1 MEFDLSK
8 RHCYYFNEIAKI
20 PHGSRNEKALS
31 DYIVSFAKVHGYAWK
46 QDEVFNVLVDKPAS
60 PGYEECAPVI
70 LQAHIDMVNE
80 KNKDSGHD
88 FDKDPLDLYVDE
100 EGWLHARG
108 TTLGA
113 DDGSGAAYMLAILD
127 DPDLKHPPIQ
137 CIFTT
142 MEEIGLI
149 GASSLKAEDF
159 HGKKLINLD
168 SGGEVETTVS
178 SAGGARAQIICRL
191 QKEANDLLAYTFG
204 IRGLLGGHS
213 GGLIHLERGNSNILA
228 ARILKEMKLNG
239 IDFCLVRFNGGLK
252 YNAIPREA
260 DVTFVSS
267 APYEEIEASIRK
279 TEAAIKE
286 ELEFS
291 DPGFRVELE
300 ESGSE
305 ECRITGEISGH
316 IVDYMYLMPN
326 GLMHRS
332 LKLDGLTVSSLNAG
346 VVITEDDRFIIED
359 LIRSAITSHTDTL
372 ISQLELLGSVYGFE
386 VCIGERYSGWN
397 FSANSELREVLRD
410 VLAKRGKQ
418 LIERATHGG
427 LETGVFKGLIPDM
440 DIITY
445 GPIAEGE
452 HTPDEKLDL
461 ASFDR
466 SYEILTEVL
475 ENCR

>member
-1 MEFDLSK
+1 
-8 RHCYYFNEIAKI
+8 
-20 PHGSRNEKALS
+20 
-31 DYIVSFAKVHGYAWK
+31 
-46 QDEVFNVLVDKPAS
+46 
-60 PGYEECAPVI
+60 
-70 LQAHIDMVNE
+70 
-80 KNKDSGHD
+80 
-88 FDKDPLDLYVDE
+88 
-100 EGWLHARG
+100 
-108 TTLGA
+108 
-113 DDGSGAAYMLAILD
+113 
-127 DPDLKHPPIQ
+127 
-137 CIFTT
+137 
-142 MEEIGLI
+142 
-149 GASSLKAEDF
+149 
-159 HGKKLINLD
+159 
-168 SGGEVETTVS
+168 
-178 SAGGARAQIICRL
+178 
-191 QKEANDLLAYTFG
+191 
-204 IRGLLGGHS
+204 
-213 GGLIHLERGNSNILA
+213 
-228 ARILKEMKLNG
+228 
-239 IDFCLVRFNGGLK
+239 
-252 YNAIPREA
+252 
-260 DVTFVSS
+260 
-267 APYEEIEASIRK
+267 
-279 TEAAIKE
+279 
-286 ELEFS
+286 
-291 DPGFRVELE
+291 
-300 ESGSE
+300 
-305 ECRITGEISGH
+305 
-316 IVDYMYLMPN
+316 MPN

-418 LIERATHGG
+418 LVERATHGG

>member
-8 RHCYYFNEIAKI
+8 RHCYYFNEITKI

-31 DYIVSFAKVHGYAWK
+31 DYIVSFAKAHGYACR

-60 PGYEECAPVI
+60 PGYENCAPVI

-191 QKEANDLLAYTFG
+191 QKEANDLPAYTFG

-228 ARILKEMKLNG
+228 ARILKEMKLN
-239 IDFCLVRFNGGLK
+239 
-252 YNAIPREA
+252 
-260 DVTFVSS
+260 
-267 APYEEIEASIRK
+267 
-279 TEAAIKE
+279 
-286 ELEFS
+286 
-291 DPGFRVELE
+291 
-300 ESGSE
+300 
-305 ECRITGEISGH
+305 
-316 IVDYMYLMPN
+316 
-326 GLMHRS
+326 
-332 LKLDGLTVSSLNAG
+332 
-346 VVITEDDRFIIED
+346 
-359 LIRSAITSHTDTL
+359 
-372 ISQLELLGSVYGFE
+372 
-386 VCIGERYSGWN
+386 
-397 FSANSELREVLRD
+397 
-410 VLAKRGKQ
+410 
-418 LIERATHGG
+418 
-427 LETGVFKGLIPDM
+427 
-440 DIITY
+440 
-445 GPIAEGE
+445 
-452 HTPDEKLDL
+452 
-461 ASFDR
+461 
-466 SYEILTEVL
+466 
-475 ENCR
+475 

>member
-31 DYIVSFAKVHGYAWK
+31 DYIVSFAKAHGYAWK

-60 PGYEECAPVI
+60 PGYEDCAPVI

-137 CIFTT
+137 CNFTT

-191 QKEANDLLAYTFG
+191 QKEA
-204 IRGLLGGHS
+204 
-213 GGLIHLERGNSNILA
+213 
-228 ARILKEMKLNG
+228 KEAGAL
-239 IDFCLVRFNGGLK
+239 
-252 YNAIPREA
+252 
-260 DVTFVSS
+260 
-267 APYEEIEASIRK
+267 
-279 TEAAIKE
+279 
-286 ELEFS
+286 
-291 DPGFRVELE
+291 
-300 ESGSE
+300 
-305 ECRITGEISGH
+305 TGE
-316 IVDYMYLMPN
+316 PTF
-326 GLMHRS
+326 R
-332 LKLDGLTVSSLNAG
+332 
-346 VVITEDDRFIIED
+346 R
-359 LIRSAITSHTDTL
+359 
-372 ISQLELLGSVYGFE
+372 
-386 VCIGERYSGWN
+386 ER
-397 FSANSELREVLRD
+397 R
-410 VLAKRGKQ
+410 
-418 LIERATHGG
+418 
-427 LETGVFKGLIPDM
+427 
-440 DIITY
+440 
-445 GPIAEGE
+445 
-452 HTPDEKLDL
+452 
-461 ASFDR
+461 
-466 SYEILTEVL
+466 
-475 ENCR
+475 